1 MPIALAGREPAHEDT
16 ALDGRVEDID
26 GGSDAYKVEAGCN
39 DWYVNPAPSGI
50 TKDPEPVRLK

>member
-1 MPIALAGREPAHEDT
+1 MPIALVGREFAHDDAT
-16 ALDGRVEDID
+16 LDGRVEDID
-26 GGSDAYKVEAGCN
+26 GGRDAYMVEAGCD